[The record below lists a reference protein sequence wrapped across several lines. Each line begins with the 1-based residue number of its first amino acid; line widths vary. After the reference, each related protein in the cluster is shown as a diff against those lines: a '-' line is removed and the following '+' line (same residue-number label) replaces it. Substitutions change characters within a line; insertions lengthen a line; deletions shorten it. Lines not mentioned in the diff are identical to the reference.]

1 MLRRN
6 KNILL
11 LIRMPNLDMI
21 PSLKSLIIF
30 LSQHGFYITII
41 SAYNDRIP
49 QFSYTSNNI
58 LLIQAKERTNKI
70 GIPTNLKLLS
80 LFILKYLKLRPRY
93 VIGGDSSANY
103 LLSILSGLFSI
114 PFINFLLEYPNLDSS
129 KDRAS
134 LEKARYIITHDK
146 WHREFL
152 MQHFGIK
159 FEKFLLLPNA
169 SFTPQYYKNSYY
181 LYGELNIGRDRKI
194 ILHSGGLGPY
204 FMCKELVDI
213 ANSWPSKYCLVF
225 HTSYNATKTEYFNFL
240 KTRIQDKDKVRFSTN
255 PVPNNILD
263 ELIAS
268 AYIGIALY
276 SIEIL
281 SYRAIY
287 MGLAA
292 GKIGNYLKC
301 GIPVVATNVVSL
313 SYIKDYQ
320 CGVLINNLED
330 IHDAI
335 KTISNNY
342 SMYSQNARKCYH
354 ELWEPKNYLQV
365 ILNTLIEHN

>member
-1 MLRRN
+1 MLKRN
-6 KNILL
+6 KNIIL

-30 LSQHGFYITII
+30 ISQHGFYITII

-58 LLIQAKERTNKI
+58 QLIQAKERTRKI
-70 GIPTNLKLLS
+70 GIPTSLKLLS
-80 LFILKYLKLRPRY
+80 LFILKYLKLRPKC

-103 LLSILSGLFSI
+103 LLSILKI
-114 PFINFLLEYPNLDSS
+114 PFINFLLEYPNLNSR
-129 KDRAS
+129 KDRVC
-134 LEKARYIITHDK
+134 LEKAQYIITHDK

-152 MQHFGIK
+152 MEHFGLRFK
-159 FEKFLLLPNA
+159 KFLLLPNA
-169 SFTPQYYKNSYY
+169 SFTPQYYETSYY
-181 LYGELNIGRDRKI
+181 LYDKLNIGRDKKI

-213 ANSWPSKYCLVF
+213 ANSWPDKYCLVF

-240 KTRIQDKDKVRFSTN
+240 KTKIQDKDKIIFSTN

-268 AYIGIALY
+268 AYIGIAIY
-276 SIEIL
+276 STDIL
-281 SYRAIY
+281 SYRATY

-320 CGVLINNLED
+320 CGVLINSIDD
-330 IHDAI
+330 IPDAI

-342 SMYSQNARKCYH
+342 YIYSQNARKCYQ
-354 ELWEPKNYLQV
+354 ELWDSQNYLQT
-365 ILNTLIEHN
+365 ILNTLIEYNQK